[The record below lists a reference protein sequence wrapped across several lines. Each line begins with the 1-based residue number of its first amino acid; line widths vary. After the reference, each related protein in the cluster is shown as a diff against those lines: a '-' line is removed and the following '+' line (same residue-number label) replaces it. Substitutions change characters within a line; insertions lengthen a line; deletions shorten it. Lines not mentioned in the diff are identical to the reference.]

1 MHTTM
6 VISGGLAL
14 LALMAVAG
22 NMTSLGIGR
31 MLLWFIPVW
40 LACAAINMWV
50 GVSRAG
56 YTVAQ
61 EFPIFLLVFAVPA
74 AIALFAYWRLAR

>member
-1 MHTTM
+1 MHTIM
-6 VISGGLAL
+6 VVSGGLVL
-14 LALMAVAG
+14 LALMAMAG
-22 NMTSLGIGR
+22 KATSLGMGK
-31 MLLWFIPVW
+31 MMLWFIPVW

-74 AIALFAYWRLAR
+74 VVALFSYWRFAR

>member
-1 MHTTM
+1 MHTIM
-6 VISGGLAL
+6 VVAGGLVL
-14 LALMAVAG
+14 LALMAMAG
-22 NMTSLGIGR
+22 KVTGLDVGR
-31 MLLWFIPVW
+31 TLLWFIPVW
-40 LACAAINMWV
+40 LVCAALNMWV

-74 AIALFAYWRLAR
+74 VIAFFLHWRFAR